1 VITITGAASGI
12 GKATAELLWDRGA
25 SVSISDIDIA
35 GLNDTKQAL
44 LDRTHKEVQ
53 RVLVKQVDIR
63 NPEAVNEWI
72 KETIR
77 DLGSLDY
84 AANVAGGAD
93 RMAPMIEKS
102 NSDFDFAIDVNLKG
116 AFNCMRA
123 QAAYLSSGSA
133 IVNVSSMGGVIGS
146 AGFSLYSAAKGGLN
160 TLTAVT
166 ARELGSKNI
175 RVNAITPGIVLTPA
189 LLTTG
194 KDIIKPS
201 IEITALGRGAQPIE
215 MAKVIAF
222 LLSEEASYI
231 TGAIIRVDGG
241 MFTMGH

>member
-1 VITITGAASGI
+1 
-12 GKATAELLWDRGA
+12 
-25 SVSISDIDIA
+25 
-35 GLNDTKQAL
+35 
-44 LDRTHKEVQ
+44 
-53 RVLVKQVDIR
+53 
-63 NPEAVNEWI
+63 
-72 KETIR
+72 
-77 DLGSLDY
+77 
-84 AANVAGGAD
+84 
-93 RMAPMIEKS
+93 
-102 NSDFDFAIDVNLKG
+102 
-116 AFNCMRA
+116 MRA